1 MSAHKTKSRYA
12 LPELG
17 EKVGRRPARVADAIR
32 EEIASVLLREV
43 KDPRVA
49 AMIAITAVSVSPDLR
64 SARVMFSC
72 VREESDRVAAGLES
86 CKGFL
91 RSHLAKKLGLRCVP
105 DLQFRYD
112 LSVER
117 QLEMEMLLKEIAAK
131 DEQSTH

>member
-1 MSAHKTKSRYA
+1 MCAHKAKSRYA

-32 EEIASVLLREV
+32 EDIAGALIREI

-49 AMIAITAVSVSPDLR
+49 LIAITAVSVSPDLR
-64 SARVMFSC
+64 SARVLYSC
-72 VREESDRVAAGLES
+72 PPEDSDRVAAGLAS

-91 RSHLAKKLGLRCVP
+91 RSHLAKSLGLRCVP
-105 DLQFRYD
+105 ELDFRYD

-117 QLEMEMLLKEIAAK
+117 QLEMERLLKEIAAN
-131 DEQSTH
+131 DEQSAR